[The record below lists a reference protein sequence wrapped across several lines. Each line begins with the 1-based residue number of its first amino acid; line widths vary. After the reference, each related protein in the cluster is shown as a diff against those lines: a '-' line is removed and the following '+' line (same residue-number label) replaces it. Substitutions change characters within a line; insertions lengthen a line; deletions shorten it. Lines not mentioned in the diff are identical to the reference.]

1 LDGKLNELNK
11 ISLSD
16 DYYEPI
22 VTSAV
27 HPFVVFSAGDVLDV
41 YDSKLNF
48 VKKIRGRRSSI
59 SMHVTA
65 AVFLGEGPNAPFAAI
80 YEGRGG
86 WHMSIL
92 YVFSST
98 GKLVY
103 KEILR

>member
-16 DYYEPI
+16 DYWYEPI

-48 VKKIRGRRSSI
+48 KIVAEGALSP
-59 SMHVTA
+59 MHVTA
-65 AVFLGEGPNAPFAAI
+65 AVFLGEGPNAPFAAT

-86 WHMSIL
+86 WHMSIFL

-98 GKLVY
+98 G
-103 KEILR
+103 

>member
-1 LDGKLNELNK
+1 LNK

-16 DYYEPI
+16 DYWYEPI

-48 VKKIRGRRSSI
+48 VKNSWPKELYLQC
-59 SMHVTA
+59 MLLQV
-65 AVFLGEGPNAPFAAI
+65 LGEGPNAPFAAI

-92 YVFSST
+92 CVF
-98 GKLVY
+98 
-103 KEILR
+103 IR

>member
-1 LDGKLNELNK
+1 LNK

-16 DYYEPI
+16 DYWYEPI

-27 HPFVVFSAGDVLDV
+27 HLVVFSAGDVLDV

-48 VKKIRGRRSSI
+48 VKKFVAEGALSP
-59 SMHVTA
+59 MHVTA

-86 WHMSIL
+86 WQYFIC
-92 YVFSST
+92 VFI
-98 GKLVY
+98 Y
-103 KEILR
+103 R

>member
-1 LDGKLNELNK
+1 M
-11 ISLSD
+11 
-16 DYYEPI
+16 
-22 VTSAV
+22 
-27 HPFVVFSAGDVLDV
+27 

-48 VKKIRGRRSSI
+48 VKNSWPKELYL
-59 SMHVTA
+59 HVTA

-103 KEILR
+103 KEIKVTSKVLLSSSR

>member
-16 DYYEPI
+16 DYWYEPI

-48 VKKIRGRRSSI
+48 VKFVAEGALSP
-59 SMHVTA
+59 MHVTA

-86 WHMSIL
+86 WHMIFL
-92 YVFSST
+92 CVFI
-98 GKLVY
+98 Y
-103 KEILR
+103 R